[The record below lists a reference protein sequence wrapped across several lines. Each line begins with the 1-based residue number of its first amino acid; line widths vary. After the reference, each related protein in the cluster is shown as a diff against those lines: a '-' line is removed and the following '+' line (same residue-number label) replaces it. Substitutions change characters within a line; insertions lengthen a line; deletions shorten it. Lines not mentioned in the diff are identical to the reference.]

1 VGISHTRGGHGRA
14 VQDTLVWKGSAT
26 QWVTA
31 GFGLDRSGLQL
42 DLAYNH
48 VVRSDT
54 DKDDIIYVSVR
65 FGEQRGRSLQ
75 LDRHVRLA

>member
-1 VGISHTRGGHGRA
+1 MAEKTLAFTAGTEVNVGISHTRGGHGRA

-31 GFGLDRSGLQL
+31 GFGLDLSGLQL

-54 DKDDIIYVSVR
+54 DLRMTS
-65 FGEQRGRSLQ
+65 ST
-75 LDRHVRLA
+75 